1 MKIVD
6 TFKKI
11 FFPIEEPSHD
21 FSLPANDDSSSSLG
35 TNKSSVTQSNSNF
48 SNRNTTN
55 ASNIISD
62 EFSDVKE
69 IFPSIDVNIEYIK
82 VKYNLLINSDIVL
95 REFLLTARNKQY
107 RAFLLFIDGMTD
119 MDLVNNY
126 VLKPLMLKNNANS
139 FDGNQ
144 NQVVSEAVTNNITV
158 RKVKKFNIK
167 EYILNCLLPQNNV
180 MTQKEF
186 KEIFSSVNSGNCAL
200 FIDTLDIA
208 FDIDVKGFKTRAIN
222 KPENE
227 VVLRG
232 PQEAFVENLRT
243 NTSLIRR
250 IINNEN
256 LIMENIRVGTVSK
269 TVCSVCYMQNIAN
282 DDLVAEVK
290 YRLNNIDIDYL
301 VSSGQLEQ
309 LLEDNTKYSLP
320 QIISTE
326 RPDKTSTYLLEG
338 RVVVLVNGSPYA
350 LIVPAVFVDFLE
362 SSEDNNIKFQFANLL
377 KVIRIAS
384 FLITLL
390 LPGIYVAITS
400 FHLEFIPTELLF
412 AIVASRASVPFSII
426 FEIIIMELSFELIRE
441 AGLRVP
447 SPIGPTIGIIG
458 ALIIGQSA
466 VEAGIVSPILIIIVA
481 ITGITSFAIPDYYLA
496 FHCRIWRFMYIIF
509 GYLAGLLGIAF
520 ATFIHVLIATK
531 VQSFGVSYLEP
542 YIPSKGR
549 LSSGIF
555 NKPIWKREKR
565 EDFLDTKKKDK
576 QEHISMKWR
585 F

>member
-35 TNKSSVTQSNSNF
+35 TNKSSATQSNSNF

-62 EFSDVKE
+62 EFSDVRE

-256 LIMENIRVGTVSK
+256 LIMENFRVGI
-269 TVCSVCYMQNIAN
+269 VC
-282 DDLVAEVK
+282 
-290 YRLNNIDIDYL
+290 
-301 VSSGQLEQ
+301 
-309 LLEDNTKYSLP
+309 
-320 QIISTE
+320 
-326 RPDKTSTYLLEG
+326 
-338 RVVVLVNGSPYA
+338 
-350 LIVPAVFVDFLE
+350 
-362 SSEDNNIKFQFANLL
+362 
-377 KVIRIAS
+377 
-384 FLITLL
+384 
-390 LPGIYVAITS
+390 
-400 FHLEFIPTELLF
+400 
-412 AIVASRASVPFSII
+412 
-426 FEIIIMELSFELIRE
+426 
-441 AGLRVP
+441 
-447 SPIGPTIGIIG
+447 
-458 ALIIGQSA
+458 
-466 VEAGIVSPILIIIVA
+466 
-481 ITGITSFAIPDYYLA
+481 
-496 FHCRIWRFMYIIF
+496 
-509 GYLAGLLGIAF
+509 
-520 ATFIHVLIATK
+520 
-531 VQSFGVSYLEP
+531 
-542 YIPSKGR
+542 
-549 LSSGIF
+549 
-555 NKPIWKREKR
+555 
-565 EDFLDTKKKDK
+565 
-576 QEHISMKWR
+576 
-585 F
+585 

>member
-11 FFPIEEPSHD
+11 FFPIEEPTHD
-21 FSLPANDDSSSSLG
+21 FSLPATDNNSSSDNNK
-35 TNKSSVTQSNSNF
+35 TNQYNDSNNKISD
-48 SNRNTTN
+48 NTDTE
-55 ASNIISD
+55 ISD

-126 VLKPLMLKNNANS
+126 VLKPLMLKKNANS

-180 MTQKEF
+180 KPQKEF

-208 FDIDVKGFKTRAIN
+208 FDIDVKGFQTRAIN

-256 LIMENIRVGTVSK
+256 LIMENIRVGKISK
-269 TVCSVCYMQNIAN
+269 TVCSVCYMRNIAN

-362 SSEDNNIKFQFANLL
+362 SSEDKNIKFQFANLL

-496 FHCRIWRFMYIIF
+496 FHCRIWRFVYIIF

-520 ATFIHVLIATK
+520 ASFIHILIATK

-542 YIPSKGR
+542 YIPSKVR

-576 QEHISMKWR
+576 QEHISMKWKYLD
-585 F
+585 

>member
-21 FSLPANDDSSSSLG
+21 FSLPANDDSSSSLE
-35 TNKSSVTQSNSNF
+35 TNKSSTAQSNNNF

-55 ASNIISD
+55 ASNNISD
-62 EFSDVKE
+62 EFSNVKE

-144 NQVVSEAVTNNITV
+144 TQVVSEAVTNNITV

-390 LPGIYVAITS
+390 LPGIYIAITS

>member
-35 TNKSSVTQSNSNF
+35 TNKSSATQSNSNF